1 MWHRGQYA
9 PLGADLKC
17 YFKLTPIGA
26 HAILR
31 RMYHRTISSQLT
43 SSLEG
48 YPVLTLLGPRQSGK
62 TTLVRWLFDHFDY
75 QSLED
80 PDIREIAKSD
90 PRGFLNQLSTNVILD
105 EIQRVPELSSY
116 IQTLVDSP
124 ANRRKFVLTGSNG
137 TLLFDSITQSLAGRT
152 ELFSLYPLSVSEIVQ
167 KHPNY
172 SLYEFLFNGGYP
184 RIYDSKLNSTKW
196 LKNYFQLYVE
206 KDIRLITN
214 ITKLDLFEKFVKLAA
229 GRVGQLVNAS
239 SLSNEVG
246 VSSPT
251 ISGWISALKS
261 TYICF
266 TLPPHFK
273 NFNKRLVKTP
283 KLYFHDTG
291 LLCYL
296 LGINAMEQLAVH
308 PLRGNIF
315 ENFIISEYLKKKNNR
330 GDEVDLYFWRDQK
343 GHEIDLIEDRSSYL
357 FPIEIKMS
365 ETFNQDFVK
374 NIQYLNK
381 LQSNDISENEL
392 MGTLVYSGK
401 IENRYKNIQLQNWFN
416 YLTCINT

>member
-1 MWHRGQYA
+1 
-9 PLGADLKC
+9 
-17 YFKLTPIGA
+17 
-26 HAILR
+26 
-31 RMYHRTISSQLT
+31 MYTRTISSQLLR
-43 SSLEG
+43 SLEG
-48 YPVLTLLGPRQSGK
+48 YPVITLLGPRQSGK
-62 TTLVRWLFDHFDY
+62 TTLVRELFNYFDY

-90 PRGFLNQLSTNVILD
+90 PRGFLRQLSNNVILD
-105 EIQRVPELSSY
+105 EIQRVPELTSY
-116 IQTLVDSP
+116 IQTLVDAP
-124 ANRRKFVLTGSNG
+124 ANKRKFVLTGSNG
-137 TLLFDSITQSLAGRT
+137 TLMVDSITQSLAGRT
-152 ELFSLYPLSVSEIVQ
+152 ELFSLYPLSVSEIIQ
-167 KHPNY
+167 KHPDY

-184 RIYDSKLNSTKW
+184 RIYNLTLNSTKW
-196 LKNYFQLYVE
+196 LKSYFQLYVE
-206 KDIRLITN
+206 KDIRLIVN

-273 NFNKRLVKTP
+273 NFNKRLIKTP
-283 KLYFHDTG
+283 KLYFYDTG

-296 LGINAMEQLAVH
+296 LGIYEMEQLSVH

-315 ENFIISEYLKKKNNR
+315 ENFIISETLKKKNNC
-330 GDEVDLYFWRDQK
+330 GEEVDLYFWRDQK

-357 FPIEIKMS
+357 YPIEIKMS
-365 ETFNQDFVK
+365 ETFNQGFIK
-374 NIQYLNK
+374 NIQYLNI
-381 LQSNDISENEL
+381 LQKNDISECEL
-392 MGTLVYSGK
+392 MGTLVYSGEH
-401 IENRYKNIQLQNWFN
+401 ENIYKDIQLENWLN
-416 YLTCINT
+416 YLT